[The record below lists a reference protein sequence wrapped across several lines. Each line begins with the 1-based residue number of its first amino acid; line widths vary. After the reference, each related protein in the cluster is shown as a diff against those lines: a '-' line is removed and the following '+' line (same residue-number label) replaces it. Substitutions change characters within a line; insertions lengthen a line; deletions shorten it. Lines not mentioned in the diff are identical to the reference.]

1 MNECFSQ
8 MIVEARTPAL
18 DLVFP
23 QPMTNDNYYVSRALY
38 SDFRTNLWFSSS
50 ERPSL
55 LPLKKEEPSR
65 ETVGGPKHSL
75 AACNNNSHS
84 SLHEIL
90 GNRTVGSSQIARTSE
105 HTGFYKGQDLG
116 NAKIRQTVRY
126 TEIGEKRNSDWGDN
140 TTSVREDGGELS
152 APRQAPFTY
161 KVLMA
166 AHLCLFGRLARLSN
180 SMDARSRNQCRV
192 YQSLLG
198 SELSSSG

>member
-1 MNECFSQ
+1 ENWLVWLVLHISYGRSTSCREPEVPKQRDTSQMNECFSQ

-23 QPMTNDNYYVSRALY
+23 QPMTNDNYNVSRALY

-105 HTGFYKGQDLG
+105 HTGFYIGQDLDCW
-116 NAKIRQTVRY
+116 R
-126 TEIGEKRNSDWGDN
+126 E
-140 TTSVREDGGELS
+140 REDTTNR
-152 APRQAPFTY
+152 P
-161 KVLMA
+161 
-166 AHLCLFGRLARLSN
+166 LCGDR
-180 SMDARSRNQCRV
+180 
-192 YQSLLG
+192 
-198 SELSSSG
+198 